1 MNYKLRR
8 KQFYAWIGAAMLM
21 GSLTACGGNVESKDT
36 PVSDASEVSDISNVS
51 GKLKQDDIFSDK
63 DKEIGYSEDSCVTV
77 HLADSASACEGG
89 GVSIEGDVITITDEG
104 TYLLSGTLS
113 NGQIIVDADS
123 KKVRLVMDGVSINCN
138 TSAALYVKQAD
149 KVFVTLADNS
159 ENQLSNKEDYVAID
173 DNSIDSVIFSK
184 DDLTLNGNGKLE
196 INAEFGHGIVS
207 KDDLRITSG
216 TYQVTAA
223 EHALE
228 GKDCVAILDGT
239 FTLTSGKDGI
249 HSDNSDDATKGD
261 VFVQDGTFTIDAEGD
276 GIDASHILQI
286 EDGDFQITTG
296 GGSANAA
303 SSVQKGNGQKTPQG
317 EFAPGENGEFQGGRN
332 RGFQGEW
339 SDGERP
345 NRERPSGEQPNGNLP
360 DGERPDGG
368 IPKEEQPNGERPQ
381 EEQPDGAQPNGER
394 PQEEQPGDT
403 SGNMVTLSASVSSE
417 NTTDTEQTVSMKGL
431 KSGNAIYLNGGTL
444 TIDSADDAIH
454 SNGTVQVD
462 GGTCTL
468 STGDD
473 GVHADEALLVN
484 DGEICVSKSYEGLE
498 GMTITMNGGNVSIVA
513 GDDGMN
519 AAGGVDQSGYGGD
532 MQRDTF
538 GASEDCWIEM
548 NGGNLT
554 IDASG
559 DGIDSNGVLT
569 INGGEIYVSGP
580 ENSGNAPLDFGTKAV
595 VNGGTLIA
603 TGSSGMAENFDSSS
617 AQCSMLVQL
626 DTTCTGG
633 ELTLTDASGEQLA
646 SFATEK
652 SYNSVYISCAE
663 LQKGETYTLTAGD
676 ASTTV
681 ELTET
686 NFCNVDNY
694 SEPHRIR

>member
-21 GSLTACGGNVESKDT
+21 GSLTACGDNAESKDT
-36 PVSDASEVSDISNVS
+36 PVSDASEVSDVSNAS
-51 GKLKQDDIFSDK
+51 NESDKLKQDDIFTDA
-63 DKEIGYSEDSCVTV
+63 DKEIGYSEDSCVAV

-89 GVSIEGDVITITDEG
+89 GVSIEGDVIRITDEG

-138 TSAALYVKQAD
+138 TSAAIYVKQAD

-159 ENQLSNKEDYVAID
+159 KNQLSNKEDFVAID

-196 INAEFGHGIVS
+196 INAAFGHGIVS

-228 GKDCVAILDGT
+228 GKDRVAILDGA
-239 FTLTSGKDGI
+239 FTLTAGKDGI
-249 HSDNSDDATKGD
+249 HSDNSDDTTKGD
-261 VFVQDGTFTIDAEGD
+261 VFVQDGTFTIEAEGD

-286 EDGDFQITTG
+286 ENGDFQVTAG
-296 GGSANAA
+296 GGSVNAA
-303 SSVQKGNGQKTPQG
+303 VSEPKENGQKPSRG
-317 EFAPGENGEFQGGRN
+317 GLSPEEKADFQGGRDK
-332 RGFQGEW
+332 GFK
-339 SDGERP
+339 
-345 NRERPSGEQPNGNLP
+345 RERPDGEQPNGEQPN
-360 DGERPDGG
+360 
-368 IPKEEQPNGERPQ
+368 EEQPNGEQP
-381 EEQPDGAQPNGER
+381 EGEQPYGVL
-394 PQEEQPGDT
+394 PGDE

-431 KSGNAIYLNGGTL
+431 KSSSAIYLNGGTL

-484 DGEICVSKSYEGLE
+484 DGEIRVSKSYEGLE
-498 GMTITMNGGNVSIVA
+498 GMTITINGGNVSIVA

-676 ASTTV
+676 TSTTV
-681 ELTET
+681 KLTEA
-686 NFCNVDNY
+686 NFSNVQGR
-694 SEPHRIR
+694 SGGTKVRP

>member
-8 KQFYAWIGAAMLM
+8 KQFYAWIEAAMLM

-36 PVSDASEVSDISNVS
+36 PVSDASEVTDVSNALNESD
-51 GKLKQDDIFSDK
+51 KLKQDDIFTDA
-63 DKEIGYSEDSCVTV
+63 DKEIGYNEDSCVAV
-77 HLADSASACEGG
+77 HLADSASTCEGG
-89 GVSIEGDVITITDEG
+89 GVSIEGDVIRITDEG
-104 TYLLSGTLS
+104 TYLLLGSLS
-113 NGQIIVDADS
+113 NGQIIVDADNQ
-123 KKVRLVMDGVSINCN
+123 KVRLVMDGVSINCN

-159 ENQLSNKEDYVAID
+159 ENQLSNKEDFVAID

-184 DDLTLNGNGKLE
+184 DDLTLNGNGRLE
-196 INAEFGHGIVS
+196 INAAFGHGIVS

-228 GKDCVAILDGT
+228 GKDRVAILDGA
-239 FTLTSGKDGI
+239 FTLTAGKDGI
-249 HSDNSDDATKGD
+249 HSDNSDDTTKGD
-261 VFVQDGTFTIDAEGD
+261 VFVQDGTFTIEAEGD

-286 EDGDFQITTG
+286 EDGDFLITTG
-296 GGSANAA
+296 RGSANAA
-303 SSVQKGNGQKTPQG
+303 SSDQKGNGQKPPQG
-317 EFAPGENGEFQGGRN
+317 EFTPGENGEFQGGRG
-332 RGFQGEW
+332 RGFQGERPDGEW
-339 SDGERP
+339 TDGERP
-345 NRERPSGEQPNGNLP
+345 NRRPDGEQPDGNMP

-368 IPKEEQPNGERPQ
+368 IPKEEQSNGERPQ
-381 EEQPDGAQPNGER
+381 EEQPDGELPENE
-394 PQEEQPGDT
+394 
-403 SGNMVTLSASVSSE
+403 SGSMVTLSASVSGV
-417 NTTDTEQTVSMKGL
+417 TTEGTEQTVSMKGL
-431 KSGNAIYLNGGTL
+431 KSGSAIYLNGGTL

-462 GGTCTL
+462 GGTCSL

-686 NFCNVDNY
+686 NFCNVQGR
-694 SEPHRIR
+694 SGGTKVRP

>member
-36 PVSDASEVSDISNVS
+36 PVSDASEVSDVSNVS
-51 GKLKQDDIFSDK
+51 DKLKQGDIFSDK
-63 DKEIGYSEDSCVTV
+63 DKEIGYSEDSCVAV

-104 TYLLSGTLS
+104 TYLLSGSLS

-123 KKVRLVMDGVSINCN
+123 KKVRLVMDGVSINCD

-149 KVFVTLADNS
+149 KVFVTLADKS
-159 ENQLSNKEDYVAID
+159 ENQLSNKEDFVAID
-173 DNSIDSVIFSK
+173 NNSIDSVIFSK

-196 INAEFGHGIVS
+196 INAAFGHGIVS

-228 GKDCVAILDGT
+228 GKDRVAILDGT
-239 FTLTSGKDGI
+239 FTLTAGKDGI
-249 HSDNSDDATKGD
+249 HSDNSDDTTKGD
-261 VFVQDGTFTIDAEGD
+261 VFVQDGTFTIEAEGD
-276 GIDASHILQI
+276 GIDAFHILQI
-286 EDGDFQITTG
+286 ENGDFQVTTG

-303 SSVQKGNGQKTPQG
+303 SSDQKGNGQKPPQG
-317 EFAPGENGEFQGGRN
+317 EFAPGENGEVQGGRN
-332 RGFQGEW
+332 RGFQGERP
-339 SDGERP
+339 DGERP
-345 NRERPSGEQPNGNLP
+345 NRERPDGNLP

-368 IPKEEQPNGERPQ
+368 ISN
-381 EEQPDGAQPNGER
+381 EEQPDG
-394 PQEEQPGDT
+394 EQPYGVLPGDE

-454 SNGTVQVD
+454 SNGTFQVD

-580 ENSGNAPLDFGTKAV
+580 ENSGNAPLDFGTRAV

-676 ASTTV
+676 TSTTV

-686 NFCNVDNY
+686 NFCNVQGR
-694 SEPHRIR
+694 SGGTKVRP

>member
-8 KQFYAWIGAAMLM
+8 KQFYAWIGATMLM
-21 GSLTACGGNVESKDT
+21 GSLTACGGNAGSKET
-36 PVSDASEVSDISNVS
+36 PVSDASEVSDVS
-51 GKLKQDDIFSDK
+51 DKSEKLSQNDIFSDK

-77 HLADSASACEGG
+77 HLADSASTCEGG
-89 GVSIEGDVITITDEG
+89 EVSIEGDVITITDEG

-123 KKVRLVMDGVSINCN
+123 KKVRLVMDGVSINCD

-159 ENQLSNKEDYVAID
+159 KNQLSNKEDFVAID

-184 DDLTLNGNGKLE
+184 DNLTLNGNGQLE
-196 INAEFGHGIVS
+196 INAVFGHGIVS
-207 KDDLRITSG
+207 KDGLRITSG

-228 GKDCVAILDGT
+228 GKDRVAILDGT
-239 FTLTSGKDGI
+239 FTLTAGKDGI
-249 HSDNSDDATKGD
+249 HSDNSDDTTKGD
-261 VFVQDGTFTIDAEGD
+261 VFVQDGTFTIEAEGD

-303 SSVQKGNGQKTPQG
+303 SSEQKGNGQKPPQG
-317 EFAPGENGEFQGGRN
+317 EFTPGENGEFQGGRDK
-332 RGFQGEW
+332 GFK
-339 SDGERP
+339 GERP
-345 NRERPSGEQPNGNLP
+345 DRERPQGELPNGEQPDGNLP

-368 IPKEEQPNGERPQ
+368 IPKEEQSNGEQ
-381 EEQPDGAQPNGER
+381 SGG
-394 PQEEQPGDT
+394 EQPGGELPENE
-403 SGNMVTLSASVSSE
+403 SGSMVTLSASVSGE
-417 NTTDTEQTVSMKGL
+417 TTADSEQTVSMKGL
-431 KSGNAIYLNGGTL
+431 KSSSAIYLDGGTF
-444 TIDSADDAIH
+444 TIDSADDTIH

-462 GGTCTL
+462 GGAYIL
-468 STGDD
+468 SSGDD

-484 DGEICVSKSYEGLE
+484 EGEIRVSKSYEGIE
-498 GMTITMNGGNVSIVA
+498 GMTITMNDGTVSIVA
-513 GDDGMN
+513 RDDGMN
-519 AAGGVDQSGYGGD
+519 AAGGADQSGFGGD
-532 MQRDTF
+532 MQRDNF
-538 GASEDCWIEM
+538 GASEDCWIEI
-548 NGGNLT
+548 NGGKLT

-580 ENSGNAPLDFGTKAV
+580 EDNGNAALDFGTKAV

-603 TGSSGMAENFDSSS
+603 AGSSGMAENFDSSS

-646 SFATEK
+646 SFAPDK

-663 LQKGETYTLTAGD
+663 LQKGETYTLTAGE

>member
-8 KQFYAWIGAAMLM
+8 KQFYAWIGAAMLV
-21 GSLTACGGNVESKDT
+21 GSLTACGDNAESKDT
-36 PVSDASEVSDISNVS
+36 PVSDASEVSDVSNAS
-51 GKLKQDDIFSDK
+51 NESDKLKQDDIFTDA
-63 DKEIGYSEDSCVTV
+63 DKEIGYSEGSCVTV

-89 GVSIEGDVITITDEG
+89 GVSIEGDVIRITDEG
-104 TYLLSGTLS
+104 TYLLSGSLS

-159 ENQLSNKEDYVAID
+159 ENQLSNKEDFVAID

-196 INAEFGHGIVS
+196 IDAAFGHGIVS

-216 TYQVTAA
+216 TYQVIAA

-239 FTLTSGKDGI
+239 FTLTAGKDGI
-249 HSDNSDDATKGD
+249 HSDNSDDTTKGD
-261 VFVQDGTFTIDAEGD
+261 VFVQDGTFTIEAEGD

-286 EDGDFQITTG
+286 ENGDFQVTAG
-296 GGSANAA
+296 GGSVNAA
-303 SSVQKGNGQKTPQG
+303 VSEPKENGQKPSRG
-317 EFAPGENGEFQGGRN
+317 ELSPEEKADFQGGRDKS
-332 RGFQGEW
+332 FK
-339 SDGERP
+339 
-345 NRERPSGEQPNGNLP
+345 RERPDGEQPNG
-360 DGERPDGG
+360 
-368 IPKEEQPNGERPQ
+368 EQPNGE
-381 EEQPDGAQPNGER
+381 QPDG
-394 PQEEQPGDT
+394 EQPYGVLPGDE

-454 SNGTVQVD
+454 SNGTFQVD

-676 ASTTV
+676 ASSTV

>member
-8 KQFYAWIGAAMLM
+8 KQLYAWIGAAMLM
-21 GSLTACGGNVESKDT
+21 GSLTACGGNAGSKDT
-36 PVSDASEVSDISNVS
+36 PVADASGVSEVSNASGVSNTSEASDVS
-51 GKLKQDDIFSDK
+51 NKLNPNDIFGDK

-104 TYLLSGTLS
+104 IYLLSGSLS
-113 NGQIIVDADS
+113 NGQIVVDADS
-123 KKVRLVMDGVSINCN
+123 KKVRLVLDGVSINCN

-159 ENQLSNKEDYVAID
+159 INQLSNKEDFVAID

-184 DDLTLNGNGKLE
+184 DDLTLNGKLE
-196 INAEFGHGIVS
+196 VNAAFGHGIVS

-228 GKDCVAILDGT
+228 GKDRVAILDGT
-239 FTLTSGKDGI
+239 FTLTAGKDGI
-249 HSDNSDDATKGD
+249 HSDNSDDETKGD
-261 VFVQDGTFTIDAEGD
+261 VFVQDGTFTIEAEGD

-286 EDGDFQITTG
+286 EDGDFDVTIG

-303 SSVQKGNGQKTPQG
+303 VSEKKENGQKPSQG
-317 EFAPGENGEFQGGRN
+317 EFSPGENGDFQGGRG
-332 RGFQGEW
+332 RGFKRERP
-339 SDGERP
+339 DGERP
-345 NRERPSGEQPNGNLP
+345 NGEKPNG
-360 DGERPDGG
+360 
-368 IPKEEQPNGERPQ
+368 EQPNGERPGGEQ
-381 EEQPDGAQPNGER
+381 PDGELPGGEQPDGAQ
-394 PQEEQPGDT
+394 QGDT
-403 SGNMVTLSASVSSE
+403 SGNMVTLSASVSGE
-417 NTTDTEQTVSMKGL
+417 TTADTEQTVSMKGL
-431 KSGNAIYLNGGTL
+431 KSGNGMFLNGGTF
-444 TIDSADDAIH
+444 TIDSADDTIH

-462 GGTCTL
+462 GGAYTL
-468 STGDD
+468 SSGDD

-484 DGEICVSKSYEGLE
+484 DGEISVNKSYEGLE
-498 GMTITMNGGNVSIVA
+498 GMTITMNGGTVSIVA
-513 GDDGMN
+513 RDDGMN
-519 AAGGVDQSGYGGD
+519 AAGGADQSGFGGD
-532 MQRDTF
+532 MSRDTF

-580 ENSGNAPLDFGTKAV
+580 EDNGNAPLDFETKAV

-603 TGSSGMAENFDSSS
+603 AGSSGMAENFDSSS

-646 SFATEK
+646 SFTTDK
-652 SYNSVYISCAE
+652 SYNSVYISCAG
-663 LQKGETYTLTAGD
+663 LQKGETYTLTAEGT
-676 ASTTV
+676 STTV